1 MSLFFVQQIRMTSKL
16 NLERFTRQQ
25 QTISGDVEPM
35 RLPRLKPFL
44 AGKEGEIRYTVAGS
58 EAADASGRRIRR
70 LKCIILGWFLV
81 ADPQS
86 LEPQQYELSIKSSL
100 VLVDEESQLPP
111 LEDELPDEDYVALGQ
126 EIELQDLIEE
136 EILLDLPL
144 WAIAVEKQSKAK
156 KAAGSKAKRVA
167 DVTVVNAPALAEKKV
182 SPFSKLAVLKN
193 GAASSKQKQ

>member
-1 MSLFFVQQIRMTSKL
+1 MTSKL

-25 QTISGDVEPM
+25 QTISGNIEPT

-58 EAADASGRRIRR
+58 EVADPSGRRIRR

-81 ADPQS
+81 ADPES

-144 WAIAVEKQSKAK
+144 WAIAVEQQGKPK
-156 KAAGSKAKRVA
+156 KAASSKAKRVA
-167 DVTVVNAPALAEKKV
+167 EVNVVNAPALAEKKV

-193 GAASSKQKQ
+193 SAVSMKQKK

>member
-1 MSLFFVQQIRMTSKL
+1 MSSKL

-25 QTISGDVEPM
+25 QTISGDFEPM

-58 EAADASGRRIRR
+58 EVADPSGRRIKR

-81 ADPQS
+81 ADPES
-86 LEPQQYELSIKSSL
+86 LEPQHYDLSIKSSL

-111 LEDELPDEDYVALGQ
+111 LEQELPDEDYVALGQ
-126 EIELQDLIEE
+126 EIELQELIEE

-144 WAIAVEKQSKAK
+144 WAIAVEKQAEVK
-156 KAAGSKAKRVA
+156 KAAGGKAKRAA
-167 DVTVVNAPALAEKKV
+167 DIDVMNAPALAEKKI

-193 GAASSKQKQ
+193 GAAISKQKQ

>member
-1 MSLFFVQQIRMTSKL
+1 MSSKL

-25 QTISGDVEPM
+25 QTISGDFEPM

-44 AGKEGEIRYTVAGS
+44 AGKEGEIRYTVMGT
-58 EAADASGRRIRR
+58 EAADASGRRVRR

-81 ADPQS
+81 ADPES

-100 VLVDEESQLPP
+100 VLVEESALPP

-156 KAAGSKAKRVA
+156 KAVGGKAKSAAKVDITDI
-167 DVTVVNAPALAEKKV
+167 DVTNAPAMAEKKV

-193 GAASSKQKQ
+193 GAAGSKQK

>member
-1 MSLFFVQQIRMTSKL
+1 MSSKL

-25 QTISGDVEPM
+25 QTISGDFEPM
-35 RLPRLKPFL
+35 CLSRLKPFL
-44 AGKEGEIRYTVAGS
+44 AGKEGEIRYTVTGS
-58 EAADASGRRIRR
+58 EVADPSGRRIRR

-81 ADPQS
+81 ADPES

-100 VLVDEESQLPP
+100 VLVDEESELPP
-111 LEDELPDEDYVALGQ
+111 LEEELPDEDYVALGQ

-144 WAIAVEKQSKAK
+144 WAIAVEKQTEGK
-156 KAAGSKAKRVA
+156 KAAGAKAKRVA
-167 DVTVVNAPALAEKKV
+167 GVDVMDIDVANAPALAEKKI

-193 GAASSKQKQ
+193 GAASSKQK

>member
-1 MSLFFVQQIRMTSKL
+1 MSSKL

-25 QTISGDVEPM
+25 QTISGDFEPM

-58 EAADASGRRIRR
+58 EAADPSGRRVRR

-81 ADPQS
+81 TDPES
-86 LEPQQYELSIKSSL
+86 LEPQHYDLSIKSSL

-111 LEDELPDEDYVALGQ
+111 LEEELPDEDHVALGQ

-144 WAIAVEKQSKAK
+144 WAIAVEKQAEVKKAAK
-156 KAAGSKAKRVA
+156 KAVGGKAKLDANV
-167 DVTVVNAPALAEKKV
+167 DVTDIDVMNVPAITEKKV
-182 SPFSKLAVLKN
+182 SPFSKLAVLKS
-193 GAASSKQKQ
+193 GAASRKQKR

>member
-1 MSLFFVQQIRMTSKL
+1 MSSKL

-25 QTISGDVEPM
+25 QTISGDIEPI

-58 EAADASGRRIRR
+58 EVADPSGRRIRR

-81 ADPQS
+81 ADPES

-100 VLVDEESQLPP
+100 VLVDEESELPP
-111 LEDELPDEDYVALGQ
+111 LEDELPDEDYVALGS

-136 EILLDLPL
+136 EILLDLQL
-144 WAIAVEKQSKAK
+144 WAIAVKKQAEVK
-156 KAAGSKAKRVA
+156 KAASGKGKRIA
-167 DVTVVNAPALAEKKV
+167 DIDVINAPTVAEKKV
-182 SPFSKLAVLKN
+182 SPFSKLAALKN
-193 GAASSKQKQ
+193 GAASNK

>member
-1 MSLFFVQQIRMTSKL
+1 MSSKL

-25 QTISGDVEPM
+25 QTISGDFEPM

-44 AGKEGEIRYTVAGS
+44 AGKEGEIRYTVMGT
-58 EAADASGRRIRR
+58 EAADASGRRVRR

-81 ADPQS
+81 ADPES

-100 VLVDEESQLPP
+100 VLVEESALPP

-156 KAAGSKAKRVA
+156 KAAGGKAKSAAKVDIA
-167 DVTVVNAPALAEKKV
+167 DIDVTNAPAMAEKKV

-193 GAASSKQKQ
+193 GAAGSKQK

>member
-1 MSLFFVQQIRMTSKL
+1 MSSKL

-25 QTISGDVEPM
+25 QTISGDFEPM
-35 RLPRLKPFL
+35 RLLRLKPFL

-58 EAADASGRRIRR
+58 EVADPSGRRIKR

-81 ADPQS
+81 ADPES

-111 LEDELPDEDYVALGQ
+111 LEEELPDEDYVALGQ
-126 EIELQDLIEE
+126 EIELQELIEE

-144 WAIAVEKQSKAK
+144 WAIAVEKQGKAK
-156 KAAGSKAKRVA
+156 KAVGAKAKRVA
-167 DVTVVNAPALAEKKV
+167 DVDVINAPALAEKKV

>member
-1 MSLFFVQQIRMTSKL
+1 MTSKL

-25 QTISGDVEPM
+25 QTLSGDFEPM

-44 AGKEGEIRYTVAGS
+44 AGSEGEIRYTVMGT

-70 LKCIILGWFLV
+70 LKCIIFGWFLV

-86 LEPQQYELSIKSSL
+86 LEPQRYELSIKSSL
-100 VLVDEESQLPP
+100 VLVDEVSELPP

-144 WAIAVEKQSKAK
+144 WAIAVEKQGKAK
-156 KAAGSKAKRVA
+156 KAVGGKAKSAAGV
-167 DVTVVNAPALAEKKV
+167 DVVDVVDVVNAPSTEEKKV

-193 GAASSKQKQ
+193 GAAGTKLKLK

>member
-1 MSLFFVQQIRMTSKL
+1 MSSKL

-44 AGKEGEIRYTVAGS
+44 VGKEGEIRYTVAGS
-58 EAADASGRRIRR
+58 EVADPSGRRIKR

-81 ADPQS
+81 ADPES

-100 VLVDEESQLPP
+100 VLVDEESELPP

-144 WAIAVEKQSKAK
+144 WAIAVEKQSEAK
-156 KAAGSKAKRVA
+156 KAAGSKTKRVA
-167 DVTVVNAPALAEKKV
+167 DANVVNAPALAEKKV

>member
-1 MSLFFVQQIRMTSKL
+1 MTSKL

-25 QTISGDVEPM
+25 QTISGDFEPM

-44 AGKEGEIRYTVAGS
+44 AGKEGEIRYTVMGT

-81 ADPQS
+81 ANPES

-100 VLVDEESQLPP
+100 VLVDEESELPP

-144 WAIAVEKQSKAK
+144 WAIAVEKQGKTK
-156 KAAGSKAKRVA
+156 KAAGSKGKPVVGV
-167 DVTVVNAPALAEKKV
+167 DVINAPALAEKKV
-182 SPFSKLAVLKN
+182 SPFSKLAALKN
-193 GAASSKQKQ
+193 GAAGNK

>member
-1 MSLFFVQQIRMTSKL
+1 MTSKL

-25 QTISGDVEPM
+25 QTISGNIEPT

-58 EAADASGRRIRR
+58 EVADPSGRRIRR
-70 LKCIILGWFLV
+70 LKCIISGWFLV
-81 ADPQS
+81 ADPES

-144 WAIAVEKQSKAK
+144 WAIAVEQQGKPK

-167 DVTVVNAPALAEKKV
+167 EVNVVNAPALAEKKV

-193 GAASSKQKQ
+193 SAASIKQKQ

>member
-1 MSLFFVQQIRMTSKL
+1 MSSKL

-25 QTISGDVEPM
+25 QTISGDFEPM

-44 AGKEGEIRYTVAGS
+44 AGKEGEIRYTVMGT
-58 EAADASGRRIRR
+58 EAADASGRRVRR

-81 ADPQS
+81 ADPES

-100 VLVDEESQLPP
+100 VLVEESALPP

-156 KAAGSKAKRVA
+156 KAAGGKAKSAAKVDITDI
-167 DVTVVNAPALAEKKV
+167 DVTNAPAMAEKKV

-193 GAASSKQKQ
+193 GAAGSKQK

>member
-1 MSLFFVQQIRMTSKL
+1 MSSKL

-25 QTISGDVEPM
+25 QTISGDFEPM
-35 RLPRLKPFL
+35 RLSRLKPFL

-58 EAADASGRRIRR
+58 EAADPSGRRVRR

-81 ADPQS
+81 TDPES
-86 LEPQQYELSIKSSL
+86 LEPQHYDLSIKSSL

-111 LEDELPDEDYVALGQ
+111 LEEELPDEDYVALGQ

-144 WAIAVEKQSKAK
+144 WAIAVEKQAEVKKAAK
-156 KAAGSKAKRVA
+156 KAVGGKAKLDANV
-167 DVTVVNAPALAEKKV
+167 DVTDIDVMNVPAITEKKV
-182 SPFSKLAVLKN
+182 SPFSKLAVLKS
-193 GAASSKQKQ
+193 GAASRKQKR

>member
-1 MSLFFVQQIRMTSKL
+1 MSSKL

-25 QTISGDVEPM
+25 QTISGDIEPM
-35 RLPRLKPFL
+35 QLLRLRPFL

-58 EAADASGRRIRR
+58 EVPDPSGRRIRR

-81 ADPQS
+81 ADPTS

-126 EIELQDLIEE
+126 EIELQELIEE

-144 WAIAVEKQSKAK
+144 WAVAVEKRGKAK
-156 KAAGSKAKRVA
+156 KAAGAKAKSAAAV
-167 DVTVVNAPALAEKKV
+167 DVTDIDMVHTPAVAEKKV
-182 SPFSKLAVLKN
+182 SPFSKLAALKN
-193 GAASSKQKQ
+193 GMVSGKQKQE